1 MSSPH
6 LDLARSPHDRLGLR
20 RTDEDWLAETWDRA
34 DSRVLVVAGTRVRP
48 GATGPEWV
56 PAAAAPEGV
65 RVLLGERDGVSHW
78 AVIVTSDHIR
88 DDPESW
94 VPLRGL
100 LSFLDAAEEG
110 VAPLLFHA
118 MGIAEWHW
126 VTRFCPR
133 CGGTLEPRSAG
144 HELHCQ
150 DCGKAQFPR
159 TDPAVIMVITSGDPG
174 TPEERVLL
182 GRHPAWPPGRF
193 STLAGFCEPG
203 ETLEDAVRRE
213 VQEETGVVVGEVTY
227 FGNQPWPLPASLMLG
242 FLGRSVRDE
251 IVLEDD
257 DVEDARWFTRAEL
270 REGAESGE
278 LVLPGGVS
286 ISRSLIEHW
295 YGGALPGSW

>member
-20 RTDEDWLAETWDRA
+20 RTDEDWLAETWDRG

-144 HELHCQ
+144 HELHCR

-159 TDPAVIMVITSGDPG
+159 TDPAVIMAVVDDETG
-174 TPEERVLL
+174 EVLL
-182 GRHPAWPPGRF
+182 GRQSSWPENRY
-193 STLAGFCEPG
+193 STLAGFLEPG
-203 ETLEDAVRRE
+203 ESFEDAVRRE
-213 VQEETGVVVGEVTY
+213 VLEEVGVEVGRVDY
-227 FGNQPWPLPASLMLG
+227 FGNQPWPLPASVMIG
-242 FLGRSVRDE
+242 FVAHATSRE
-251 IVLEDD
+251 IHVDGSEIAH
-257 DVEDARWFTRAEL
+257 ARWFSREDFGRAT
-270 REGAESGE
+270 ESGE
-278 LVLPGGVS
+278 IAVPQGVS
-286 ISRSLIEHW
+286 ISSSLIQDW
-295 YGGALPGSW
+295 YGAPVESSGW